1 MKAEF
6 LMRSLM
12 FVPAHNERLMDSA
25 SRSSADVLLLDL
37 EDSCMPNSNKQV
49 GRDKIISYINN
60 NKFNNKIIFPRV
72 NERCSGELLKDVHQL
87 SLKGVT
93 GFMYPKAYCPEDVY
107 FFGKLLETIEYE
119 KNIPIGT
126 FKIIPLIET
135 SGSIL
140 TVQRICE
147 VCINRVVAVAFGH
160 LDYVNDIQGRN
171 TKLEDNISV
180 ARMLVVVGARAAGVI
195 PIDTIHPHEVHD
207 LVDLER
213 RLKTGKDLGYE
224 GMLVLNPKEIPLV
237 HQYYSP
243 SEEEVIWANEILY
256 LSNEA
261 VKNGEGVAIKNNKFI
276 GPPIVKLAENIL
288 KKNKLV
294 RDGK

>member
-1 MKAEF
+1 
-6 LMRSLM
+6 M

-49 GRDKIISYINN
+49 GRDKIISYLKN
-60 NKFNNKIIFPRV
+60 NKFNNRVIFPRV
-72 NERCSGELLKDVHQL
+72 NERCSGELLKDVYQL
-87 SLKGVT
+87 SVQGIS
-93 GFMYPKAYCPEDVY
+93 GFMYPKANSPEDVY

-135 SGSIL
+135 AGSIL
-140 TVQRICE
+140 SVQHICE
-147 VCINRVVAVAFGH
+147 GCLNRVIAVAFGH
-160 LDYVNDIQGRN
+160 LDYVNDIQGRH
-171 TKLEDNISV
+171 TEQEDSISV
-180 ARMLVVVGARAAGVI
+180 ARALVVVGARAAGVI
-195 PIDTIHPHEVHD
+195 PIDTIHPHKVHD

-243 SEEEVIWANEILY
+243 SEEEIIWANDILY
-256 LSNEA
+256 LSSEA

-276 GPPIVKLAENIL
+276 GPPIVKMAENIIQKRNL
-288 KKNKLV
+288 MK
-294 RDGK
+294 DGK